1 MDDAEIKTPNSAF
14 GSRSLYL
21 PVNKRTMLLQI
32 SGHHRDSVPMFAEID
47 DADAEAVNKFTW
59 SKSRGKRTTYA
70 TTTKNGTT
78 VALHRFIMGLE
89 PFDQRHVNHI
99 DGNGLN
105 NKRSNLEFS
114 NPLHN
119 AQSIRKKNS
128 PLNVG
133 CVYYYPKTHSTNKF
147 IARIKIN
154 KKLYQKWVADET
166 EGRIWIAG
174 LIYDNFG
181 DDITSTQ

>member
-1 MDDAEIKTPNSAF
+1 
-14 GSRSLYL
+14 
-21 PVNKRTMLLQI
+21 MLIQV

-47 DADAEAVNKFTW
+47 DADAEKVNKLTW
-59 SKSRGKRTTYA
+59 SKSKGKRTTYA
-70 TTTKNGTT
+70 VSTTLGYTLP
-78 VALHRFIMGLE
+78 LHRFIMGLE
-89 PFDQRHVNHI
+89 RYDKRHINHI

-114 NPLHN
+114 NPTHN
-119 AQSIRKKNS
+119 AQSIRKINS

-133 CVYYYPKTHSTNKF
+133 CVYYYPKTRSTNKF

-174 LIYDNFG
+174 LIYDHFEADG
-181 DDITSTQ
+181 LISTQ